1 VCNAGLCIGQVEW
14 GDSVSEQRRS
24 EDEPSVGRREAGKA
38 ERRRRILQAAR
49 EMIRETGDAGLSMRA
64 LAERAGVSPATPYN
78 LFGSRRAIVLAAV
91 SDVPE
96 FLTRFR
102 GRPPK
107 DAVEPLFRA
116 ADLAVEFYVED
127 PFFYRTLWRAVFD
140 ATDDIRPEIYSAER
154 DAFWRRLLDAADEAG
169 VFEPSV
175 DLELLWRALDRAFSS
190 AMLEWVVG
198 ELPDAELAAAIRH
211 GYALVL
217 GGAAS
222 TAWRP
227 ALLDRLKDAQAAL
240 SEAKVTRT

>member
-1 VCNAGLCIGQVEW
+1 L
-14 GDSVSEQRRS
+14 SEQRS
-24 EDEPSVGRREAGKA
+24 GADAPGGRREAGKA

-91 SDVPE
+91 GDVPE

-102 GRPPK
+102 RRPAK
-107 DAVEPLFRA
+107 DPVEPLFSA
-116 ADLAVEFYVED
+116 AELAAEFYVED

-154 DAFWRRLLDAADEAG
+154 DAFWRQLLEAADRAG
-169 VFEPSV
+169 VFEPGV

-198 ELPDAELAAAIRH
+198 ELPDAELGLAMRH

-222 TAWRP
+222 AAWRP
-227 ALLDRLKDAQAAL
+227 ALLERLKDAQAAL
-240 SEAKVTRT
+240 AASRAG